1 MERSKDVVTKTS
13 TFSVKKKK
21 QSTFFLSFHFLSFQ
35 VFLKGKSFK
44 NRKQNT
50 QNQTNTLASNNG
62 LTAKDSVH
70 PQQNKSLLIKL
81 DSASHP
87 LCQARADYNTHS
99 QEKHCCVSWLVFL
112 CLSWLIVS
120 PNISEAVYFNA
131 FLTVKVEIW
140 NNNVFSPAHSSCT
153 LHSYL
158 DPHWRCRHHSACIFF
173 S

>member
-1 MERSKDVVTKTS
+1 MTKTS
-13 TFSVKKKK
+13 TFSVKKKNLP
-21 QSTFFLSFHFLSFQ
+21 FFFHFIFFHFRYFSKGSP
-35 VFLKGKSFK
+35 LKIENKTHK
-44 NRKQNT
+44 TKQT
-50 QNQTNTLASNNG
+50 ASNNG

-81 DSASHP
+81 VSASHP

-140 NNNVFSPAHSSCT
+140 TNNAFSPAHPSCT

-158 DPHWRCRHHSACIFF
+158 DPHWRCMHHSACIFF
-173 S
+173 P